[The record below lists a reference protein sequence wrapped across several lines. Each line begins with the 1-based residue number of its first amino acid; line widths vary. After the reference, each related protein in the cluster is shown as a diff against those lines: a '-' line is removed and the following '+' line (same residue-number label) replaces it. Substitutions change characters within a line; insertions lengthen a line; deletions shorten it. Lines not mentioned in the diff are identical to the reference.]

1 MCTRGESGGGVN
13 GRLNEVKVLQ
23 SDQDSTGTV
32 MRNYL
37 LNPVSFLFFFFFFF
51 SFIKCKYVFSRGKLA
66 TLIAVLGVK
75 TNQRVPL
82 SLAVDV
88 SPPSGRARAAD

>member
-1 MCTRGESGGGVN
+1 MTPRV
-13 GRLNEVKVLQ
+13 R
-23 SDQDSTGTV
+23 
-32 MRNYL
+32 
-37 LNPVSFLFFFFFFF
+37 
-51 SFIKCKYVFSRGKLA
+51 VFSRGKLA

-88 SPPSGRARAAD
+88 SPRRRFELVPQIKSLASSSRHADTLDI